1 MAAVILK
8 AAAVA
13 VPVAYLLFAEVA
25 AEIIVEGVVVLYV
38 VVAGADPA
46 GILAMEAMA
55 RTAFSHWR
63 SLP

>member
-8 AAAVA
+8 ASSIAF
-13 VPVAYLLFAEVA
+13 PVAYLFFAEIT

-38 VVAGADPA
+38 VVAGADPC